1 MVTTG
6 DGTNE
11 EAQSAVSK
19 LIQLLAGEELAG
31 KEQQLSSTKIAETL
45 WLSLQIASAPA
56 AVTSS
61 PVTEGTR
68 KALSRRLFQLRC
80 QF

>member
-19 LIQLLAGEELAG
+19 LIKLLAGEELAG
-31 KEQQLSSTKIAETL
+31 KERDCSEFCVSDLESNQTKEIA
-45 WLSLQIASAPA
+45 
-56 AVTSS
+56 
-61 PVTEGTR
+61 
-68 KALSRRLFQLRC
+68 K
-80 QF
+80 